1 MTGRDGMADLEV
13 EMLRTRARK
22 GDLDAQF
29 DLALRYSDGLG
40 VPESASTAFRWLER
54 AAGEGHVEAMAA
66 LGRCYHGGLGIE
78 VDEGAALLWYER
90 AFDAGSDDV
99 HLDLGQLLSA
109 ADSQVRDMARAIQ
122 ILEDGWENHEDAACA
137 GLLGELFEEELAD
150 DEAAL
155 RWLRLAAGGGDTSAM
170 VTLGYRHRFGE
181 GVPQDLSEMLRW
193 YRAAAAEEDSTAIA
207 NLAICYQNGE
217 GVREDEVRA
226 YEFRERA
233 ASLGHAGSEIWLA
246 FAMVD
251 GTGCEPDPEAGLRL
265 LEQLAE
271 NNSEVAHDLADRL
284 LDGPGL
290 EQDQEAGLKWM
301 RSAAERGHASAI
313 TYLGVLY
320 WYGKFV
326 DEDRLRALEYYR
338 QAMEFGD
345 PYAVAN
351 VGFATMEGEGVERD
365 VERGLTLVKSSAGR
379 GNAHAA
385 LWLCDRYLEGA
396 PDIERDETEAIRVL
410 EGCIAQEEDGDVLFR
425 LAELVLEGRGL
436 DADPERA
443 LRLFELASINGKDT
457 RLERAKLRRQ
467 LRNR

>member
-1 MTGRDGMADLEV
+1 
-13 EMLRTRARK
+13 
-22 GDLDAQF
+22 
-29 DLALRYSDGLG
+29 
-40 VPESASTAFRWLER
+40 
-54 AAGEGHVEAMAA
+54 
-66 LGRCYHGGLGIE
+66 
-78 VDEGAALLWYER
+78 
-90 AFDAGSDDV
+90 
-99 HLDLGQLLSA
+99 
-109 ADSQVRDMARAIQ
+109 
-122 ILEDGWENHEDAACA
+122 
-137 GLLGELFEEELAD
+137 
-150 DEAAL
+150 
-155 RWLRLAAGGGDTSAM
+155 
-170 VTLGYRHRFGE
+170 LGYRHRFGE

-396 PDIERDETEAIRVL
+396 PDIERDEAEAIRVL

>member
-1 MTGRDGMADLEV
+1 MADLEV
-13 EMLRTRARK
+13 EMLRSRARK
-22 GDLDAQF
+22 GDLEAQF

-54 AAGEGHVEAMAA
+54 AAGEGHVDAMAA
-66 LGRCYHGGLGIE
+66 LGRCYHGGLGVD
-78 VDEGAALLWYER
+78 VDEAAALSWYER

-99 HLDLGQLLSA
+99 HLDLGQLLSG
-109 ADSQVRDMARAIQ
+109 ADSEVRDVPRAVQ
-122 ILEDGWENHEDAACA
+122 VLEEGWERHEDAACA
-137 GLLGELFEEELAD
+137 GLLGELHEEELGD
-150 DEAAL
+150 EEAAL
-155 RWLRLAAGGGDTSAM
+155 RWLRLAADGGDTSAM

-181 GVPQDLSEMLRW
+181 GVPQDLQEMLRW
-193 YRAAAAEEDSTAIA
+193 YRTAAAEEDPTAIA

-217 GVREDEVRA
+217 GVREDEARA
-226 YEFRERA
+226 YTLREQA

-251 GTGCEPDPEAGLRL
+251 GTGCEPDPAAARVL
-265 LEQLAE
+265 LEDLAE

-290 EQDQEAGLKWM
+290 EHDQDAGLKWM
-301 RSAAERGHASAI
+301 RRAAARGHASAI

-326 DEDRLRALEYYR
+326 DEDRARAMEFYR

-351 VGFATMEGEGVERD
+351 VGFATLEGDGVERD

-385 LWLCDRYLEGA
+385 LWLCDRFLEGG
-396 PDIERDETEAIRVL
+396 PDIQRDEAEAIRVL
-410 EGCIAQEEDGDVLFR
+410 ESCVAEEEDGEVLYR
-425 LAELVLEGRGL
+425 LAELVGEGRGVEPDL
-436 DADPERA
+436 ERA
-443 LRLFELASINGKDT
+443 LQLFELASINGKDT

-467 LRNR
+467 LRDQ